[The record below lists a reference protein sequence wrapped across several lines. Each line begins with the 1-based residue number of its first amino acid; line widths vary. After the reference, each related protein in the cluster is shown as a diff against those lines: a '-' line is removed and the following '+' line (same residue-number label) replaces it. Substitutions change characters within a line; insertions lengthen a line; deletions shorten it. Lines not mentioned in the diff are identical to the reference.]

1 MGKHPLMSAE
11 KIEAIYQLR
20 EAAEEHG
27 RIDAAT
33 AERHD
38 AAARTLRLAA
48 REKLEEKTVK
58 AIEVCH
64 ECGRPHADDE
74 PHAERGN
81 VIEGNFGR
89 QTPESE

>member
-1 MGKHPLMSAE
+1 MSAQ
-11 KIEAIYQLR
+11 KIEAIYELR

-33 AERHD
+33 AQRHD
-38 AAARTLRLAA
+38 AAARTQRLAA

-74 PHAERGN
+74 PHDEPHTERSN
-81 VIEGNFGR
+81 VIEGDFGR
-89 QTPESE
+89 QAPDSE